1 MRVVKELTREEVRI
15 SIFSWNNKYI
25 LKFELGPMEQTFKL
39 SEMDVLEEMELDSF
53 LEGDFFEKVK
63 SRFDEMGK
71 SFRSQLEN
79 L

>member
-1 MRVVKELTREEVRI
+1 MRVVKELIREEMRI

-39 SEMDVLEEMELDSF
+39 SEMDVLEEGELDSF

-63 SRFDEMGK
+63 LRFEEMGK

>member
-1 MRVVKELTREEVRI
+1 MRVVKELIQEEIRV

-39 SEMDVLEEMELDSF
+39 SEMDVFEESDLDAF
-53 LEGDFFEKVK
+53 LGGDFFQKVRV
-63 SRFDEMGK
+63 RFDEMGK
-71 SFRSQLEN
+71 SFRSELEN

>member
-1 MRVVKELTREEVRI
+1 MRVVKELIQEEVRI

-39 SEMDVLEEMELDSF
+39 SEMDVLEESDLDSF
-53 LEGDFFEKVK
+53 LTGEFFEKVK
-63 SRFDEMGK
+63 QRFDEMGN

>member
-1 MRVVKELTREEVRI
+1 MRVVKELVREEVRI

-25 LKFELGPMEQTFKL
+25 LKFELGPLEQTFKL
-39 SEMDVLEEMELDSF
+39 SEMDVLEEAELDLF

-63 SRFDEMGK
+63 GRFDEMGN

>member
-1 MRVVKELTREEVRI
+1 MRVVKELVREEIRV

-39 SEMDVLEEMELDSF
+39 NEMDILEEEDLEVF
-53 LEGDFFEKVK
+53 LSGDFFEKVK
-63 SRFDEMGK
+63 NRFEEMGN
-71 SFRSQLEN
+71 SFRRQLEN

>member
-39 SEMDVLEEMELDSF
+39 SEMDVLEEKELDSF

-71 SFRSQLEN
+71 SFRSHLEN
-79 L
+79 F

>member
-1 MRVVKELTREEVRI
+1 MRVVKELIQEEIRV

-39 SEMDVLEEMELDSF
+39 SEMDVLEESELDTF
-53 LEGDFFEKVK
+53 LTGDFFDKVK
-63 SRFDEMGK
+63 NRFDEMGK
-71 SFRSQLEN
+71 TFRLQLEN

>member
-39 SEMDVLEEMELDSF
+39 SEMDVLEEKELDSF
-53 LEGDFFEKVK
+53 LDGDFFEKVK

>member
-39 SEMDVLEEMELDSF
+39 SEMDVMEERDLDSF
-53 LEGDFFEKVK
+53 IEGEFFEKVK